1 MCLNSLL
8 FHCFHFRL
16 TFESI
21 NELKSA
27 SQSLGGMLAKL
38 RIICYLILI
47 ENFNMVEQPLNKFQL
62 CGRHVPKVE
71 KTLKDQMIFF
81 FKVEEFLSS
90 NGSFMLSW
98 DNCESGEQGF

>member
-1 MCLNSLL
+1 
-8 FHCFHFRL
+8 
-16 TFESI
+16 
-21 NELKSA
+21 
-27 SQSLGGMLAKL
+27 MLAKL